1 MSTTILQNKSAEK
14 NNSLNKVV
22 LCVVAHPDDEVLGIG
37 GTLVRHAMAGGKVVV
52 IILSEGEAEKLE
64 GTLNCSTRRQC
75 ALNAAEAMGTHE
87 VVFHDL
93 PDQRLDSLPL
103 IDIIKPIEVA
113 IQRFTPSI
121 IYTHHGGDA
130 NTDHQV
136 IFKATYAACRP
147 MSSNG
152 AGIERLLTFET
163 PSSTDQAPQIGEFI
177 FRPNTFVDITEAWQ
191 KKVDALRCYPT
202 EIIGGLHPRSFEY
215 IESLARMRGGY
226 AGVKLAEA
234 FALVRERVLA

>member
-1 MSTTILQNKSAEK
+1 LSTTILQNKSAGK
-14 NNSLNKVV
+14 NNSLSKVV

-37 GTLVRHAMAGGKVVV
+37 GTLVRHAMAGSQVVV
-52 IILSEGEAEKLE
+52 MIMSEGEAEKLE
-64 GTLNCSTRRQC
+64 GTLNCSTRRQS
-75 ALNAAEAMGTHE
+75 ALNAAKVMGTHE

-103 IDIIKPIEVA
+103 IDIIKPIEAA
-113 IQRFTPSI
+113 IQRFSPSI

-177 FRPNTFVDITEAWQ
+177 FRPNTFVDVTEIWQ
-191 KKVDALRCYPT
+191 KKVDALGCYPT
-202 EIIGGLHPRSFEY
+202 EIIGGIHPRSFEY